1 MLAFIHIHKT
11 GGTTLQWIL
20 RSTLGPHYCEVT
32 PLAIDPAF
40 QQTPWLAPAKI
51 ADLEYTH
58 ALYPQ
63 LEGIG
68 GHHIQPHMPLH
79 VKYPGLT
86 YFTFMRDPVKM
97 RASMYQHGV
106 NTLGEAN
113 CVFEEW
119 RQEEQSQNRQT
130 KMIAGTAD
138 VNKAI
143 QIIQQ
148 QEIFVGLTERFNESL
163 LLLKVIVANNLNI
176 AYKRMNVAE
185 GDTAAKRLLAS
196 EQGRA
201 MLREGNE
208 ADHAL
213 YEFVQQEW
221 YPRYQQAYGRT
232 LAEDVA
238 RYQETL
244 SQFSHRPVSLAFM
257 SKPRL
262 FKLLLLLDME
272 PYNGRNVT
280 LSLLKKYLLYR
291 SKMQLDRTLGSPAF
305 AR

>member
-1 MLAFIHIHKT
+1 MIAFIHIHKT

-20 RSTLGPHYCEVT
+20 RSTLGASYCEVE
-32 PLAIDPAF
+32 PLTIERDF
-40 QQTPWLAPAKI
+40 QQIPWMAPARI
-51 ADLEYTH
+51 ADLEYMESM
-58 ALYPQ
+58 YPQ
-63 LEGIG
+63 LGGIG
-68 GHHIQPHMPLH
+68 GHHIQPHMQLH
-79 VKYPGLT
+79 EKYPGLK

-106 NTLGEAN
+106 NTLGEEN

-119 RQEEQSQNRQT
+119 LQEEQSRNRQT

-143 QIIQQ
+143 EIIEQQ
-148 QEIFVGLTERFNESL
+148 QIFVGLTEHFNESL
-163 LLLKVIVANNLNI
+163 LLLKNLVDSNLNI
-176 AYKRMNVAE
+176 AYKRMNVAKGE
-185 GDTAAKRLLAS
+185 TAAKRLLAS
-196 EQGRA
+196 EEARA
-201 MLREGNE
+201 QLQAGNE
-208 ADHAL
+208 ADMAL
-213 YEFVQQEW
+213 YEFVKQEW
-221 YPRYQQAYGRT
+221 YPRFQQAYGRS

-238 RYQETL
+238 DYQAKL
-244 SQFSHRPVSLAFM
+244 SQFGHRQVSLSFM

-291 SKMQLDRTLGSPAF
+291 SKIQLDRKRLQN
-305 AR
+305 

>member
-1 MLAFIHIHKT
+1 LIAFIHIHKT

-20 RSTLGPHYCEVT
+20 RSTLGPRYCEVR
-32 PLAIDPAF
+32 PLAIPPAF
-40 QQTPWLAPAKI
+40 QQIPWLAPATL
-51 ADLEYTH
+51 ADLAYTQ
-58 ALYPQ
+58 ALYPE

-68 GHHIQPHMPLH
+68 GHHIQPHIPLH
-79 VKYPGLT
+79 AAYPGLQ
-86 YFTFMRDPVKM
+86 YFTFMRDPLKM
-97 RASMYQHGV
+97 RASMYQHGI

-113 CVFEEW
+113 CVFAAW

-138 VNKAI
+138 VHKAI
-143 QIIQQ
+143 DIIQQ

-163 LLLKVIVANNLNI
+163 LLLKVMVANNLNI

-185 GDTAAKRLLAS
+185 GETAAKRLLAS

-213 YEFVQQEW
+213 YEFVQHEW
-221 YPRYQQAYGRT
+221 YPRYQQAYGRS

-238 RYQETL
+238 RYQEKL
-244 SQFSHRPVSLAFM
+244 RQFGHRPVSLAFM

-262 FKLLLLLDME
+262 FKLLLLLDMA

-280 LSLLKKYLLYR
+280 LALLKKYLLYR
-291 SKMQLDRTLGSPAF
+291 SKMQLDRTLGTPIF